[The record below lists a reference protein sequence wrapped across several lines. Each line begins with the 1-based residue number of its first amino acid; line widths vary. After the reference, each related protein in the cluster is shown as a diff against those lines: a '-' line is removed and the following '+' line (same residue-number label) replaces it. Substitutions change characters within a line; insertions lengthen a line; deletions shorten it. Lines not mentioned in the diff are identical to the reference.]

1 MYIKIKQE
9 DFLQRIIDNINK
21 NPKSKELRYKAEI
34 RRYNTGI
41 EIESNNHGYPVYIF
55 HTSSS
60 KDIEVFDIGELIKFN
75 YDIYEQVHLSKTTVA
90 VGFFEESDNIKNSH
104 LRIKRILS
112 DVNTLKYNLASIQ
125 LKDISYDYRDLL
137 ESDGEYLKDSLNGY
151 DVDEVKPLI
160 NPFNKENFVIR
171 IEMTNVILCALVDT
185 IIYYLTLEM
194 TGVDNFIV
202 EINTEYDTPI
212 KNNIRFKSYNV
223 KADDLPKELKYFV
236 KCHPN
241 YDIKKLILNRKYKN
255 HTIKIESKV
264 EGYGMEIH
272 HEGNDLYITIKEFEP
287 DEFNIIN
294 LHIDYIKNLDF
305 LLDTGEF
312 DKLIDR
318 TIEVIEKTN
327 KERNNGTYI

>member
-1 MYIKIKQE
+1 MYIKTKQE

-21 NPKSKELRYKAEI
+21 NPKSKELRYKAELK
-34 RRYNTGI
+34 RHNDGI
-41 EIESNNHGYPVYIF
+41 NIESNVREYPIYNFYI
-55 HTSSS
+55 TLSNG
-60 KDIEVFDIGELIKFN
+60 DMVFDLDKLAKFAFN
-75 YDIYEQVHLSKTTVA
+75 IYEQAHLTKNNV
-90 VGFFEESDNIKNSH
+90 VQGFLEESDNIKNSH

-137 ESDGEYLKDSLNGY
+137 ESDSEYLKDSLNGY
-151 DVDEVKPLI
+151 DVEEVKPLV

-185 IIYYLTLEM
+185 LIYYLTLEM

-202 EINTEYDTPI
+202 EINTEYDTTI

-223 KADDLPKELKYFV
+223 KADDLPEELRYFV

-255 HTIKIESKV
+255 HSIKIESKV
-264 EGYGMEIH
+264 EG
-272 HEGNDLYITIKEFEP
+272 
-287 DEFNIIN
+287 
-294 LHIDYIKNLDF
+294 
-305 LLDTGEF
+305 
-312 DKLIDR
+312 
-318 TIEVIEKTN
+318 
-327 KERNNGTYI
+327 